1 MNYATI
7 KWTDIANGEGVRISL
22 FVSGCTR
29 RCKDCFNAVAWDFSY
44 GKPFDES
51 VRERIYEGLKA
62 DYIAGLSLLG
72 GEPLEPENQRALLPF
87 VKEVKKRFPE
97 KSIWC
102 YTGNVFNPATG
113 LLKEQEKNTE
123 VTEELISLFDVLVDG
138 EFIEAQKNIR
148 LKFRGSSNQRI
159 LDVKKSKISKSPV
172 FYLD

>member
-51 VRERIYEGLKA
+51 VRESIYEGLKA

-87 VKEVKKRFPE
+87 VKEVRKRFPE

-102 YTGNVFNPATG
+102 YTGNVFDPATG
-113 LLKEQEKNTE
+113 LLKEQDKNTE

>member
-51 VRERIYEGLKA
+51 VRESIYEGLKA

-72 GEPLEPENQRALLPF
+72 GEPLELENQRALLPF

-102 YTGNVFNPATG
+102 YTGNVFDPATG
-113 LLKEQEKNTE
+113 LLKEQDKNTE

>member
-51 VRERIYEGLKA
+51 VRNSIYEGLKA
-62 DYIAGLSLLG
+62 EYIAGLSLLG

-102 YTGNVFNPATG
+102 YTGNVFDPATG
-113 LLKEQEKNTE
+113 LLKEQDKNTE

>member
-51 VRERIYEGLKA
+51 VRESIYEGLKA

>member
-51 VRERIYEGLKA
+51 VRESIYEGLKA

-102 YTGNVFNPATG
+102 YTGNIFDPATG

>member
-51 VRERIYEGLKA
+51 VRESIYEGLKA

-102 YTGNVFNPATG
+102 YTGNVFDPATG

>member
-22 FVSGCTR
+22 FVSGCTL

-51 VRERIYEGLKA
+51 VRESIYEGLKA

-102 YTGNVFNPATG
+102 YTGNVFDPATG

>member
-51 VRERIYEGLKA
+51 VRESIYEGLKA

-72 GEPLEPENQRALLPF
+72 GEPLEPENQLALLPF

-102 YTGNVFNPATG
+102 YTGNVFDPATG

>member
-29 RCKDCFNAVAWDFSY
+29 RCKDCFNAVSWDFSY

-51 VRERIYEGLKA
+51 VRESIYEGLKA

-102 YTGNVFNPATG
+102 YTGNVFDPATG
-113 LLKEQEKNTE
+113 LLKEQDKNTE

>member
-51 VRERIYEGLKA
+51 VRESIYEGLKA
-62 DYIAGLSLLG
+62 KYIAGLSLLG

-102 YTGNVFNPATG
+102 YTGNVFDPATG

>member
-102 YTGNVFNPATG
+102 YTGNVFDPATG
-113 LLKEQEKNTE
+113 LLKEQDKNTE

>member
-51 VRERIYEGLKA
+51 VKKSIYEGLKA

-102 YTGNVFNPATG
+102 YTGNVFDPATG
-113 LLKEQEKNTE
+113 LLKEQDKNTE

>member
-51 VRERIYEGLKA
+51 VRESIYEGLKA
-62 DYIAGLSLLG
+62 EYIAGLSLLG

-113 LLKEQEKNTE
+113 ILKEQEKNTE

>member
-51 VRERIYEGLKA
+51 VRESIYEGLKA

-102 YTGNVFNPATG
+102 YTGNVFDPATG
-113 LLKEQEKNTE
+113 LLKEQDKNTE

-138 EFIEAQKNIR
+138 EFIEAQKNIS

>member
-51 VRERIYEGLKA
+51 VRERIYERLKA

-102 YTGNVFNPATG
+102 YTGNVFDPATG
-113 LLKEQEKNTE
+113 LLKEQDKNTE

>member
-51 VRERIYEGLKA
+51 VRESIYDGLKA
-62 DYIAGLSLLG
+62 EYIAGLSLLG

-102 YTGNVFNPATG
+102 YTGNVFDPATG
-113 LLKEQEKNTE
+113 LLKEQDKNTE